1 MVDTSEDASNPEKV
15 ASKIEFLVSH
25 VYIGDITN
33 KMRMNMEIEKSVD
46 VLFNEVAQCNAL
58 TAEEDFT
65 LTKAVQDKGTDCNE
79 MKKLHE
85 VYDRFVE
92 SIAKQYLDK
101 GLSLDE
107 LVEVGK
113 TGLEKAAMKYDS
125 TRGFKFIAYAV
136 WWIRQPMLV
145 AIESKK

>member
-1 MVDTSEDASNPEKV
+1 
-15 ASKIEFLVSH
+15 
-25 VYIGDITN
+25 
-33 KMRMNMEIEKSVD
+33 MEIKKDVD
-46 VLFNEVAQCNAL
+46 VLINEVASCNAL
-58 TAEEDFT
+58 TADEDFA
-65 LTKAVQDKGTDCNE
+65 LTKAVQDKGTDCEE

-92 SIAKQYLDK
+92 GVAKQYLDN

-107 LVEVGK
+107 LVEAGK
-113 TGLEKAAMKYDS
+113 SGLEKAAMKYDHS
-125 TRGFKFIAYAV
+125 RGFKFIAYAI

>member
-1 MVDTSEDASNPEKV
+1 
-15 ASKIEFLVSH
+15 
-25 VYIGDITN
+25 
-33 KMRMNMEIEKSVD
+33 MEVKKDVD
-46 VLFNEVAQCNAL
+46 VLIKEVAACNTL
-58 TAEEDFT
+58 TAEEDFA
-65 LTKAVQDKGTDCNE
+65 LTKAVQDKGTDCDE

-85 VYDRFVE
+85 VYDRFVT

-107 LVEVGK
+107 LMEAGK
-113 TGLEKAAMKYDS
+113 SGLEKAALKYDHS
-125 TRGFKFIAYAV
+125 RGFKFIAYAV